1 MAQPAFSLVAI
12 AFNMSVVPSF
22 PRWRPAGEGRL
33 VRSARDGVAL
43 ACPMPCAHPPYGS
56 NGRKNTGINPT
67 LGIGSGLID

>member
-56 NGRKNTGINPT
+56 NGRKTPAST
-67 LGIGSGLID
+67 PRLALDQD